1 MIINLEVLNMK
12 KKGLIAV
19 IVALVAIVSTGL
31 ALGLTAKR
39 PEIPQ
44 NNDVS
49 ATPGTADYD
58 FSSLATD
65 PVALEKR
72 IEEFVINVYEVEL
85 PTEDGPP
92 DSVVRPDQL
101 FPEDQA
107 FLAWLKQNPQLG
119 ITMDLNDYGLPL
131 QIGGWIKSVG
141 AYVHMDEIARIN
153 DEEEKKHLETTS
165 PEVLESLREQ
175 KERREELIRILDEK
189 DYEAA
194 EIYSAYN
201 NGEQLNVLTRNRAE
215 YVQNAEKMLALLDR
229 KVVNYEEFDTIYR
242 FFVRRFYTINLEF
255 PELAQERDAIMEA
268 CVEFYNYEY
277 IPNGTEERSYGFR

>member
-1 MIINLEVLNMK
+1 MK
-12 KKGLIAV
+12 KKGLIA
-19 IVALVAIVSTGL
+19 IIIALIAIVSTGL

-39 PEIPQ
+39 PDIPQ

-49 ATPGTADYD
+49 ATPGTAGYD

-65 PVALEKR
+65 PAALDKR
-72 IEEFVINVYEVEL
+72 IEEFVINVYEVEVL
-85 PTEDGPP
+85 TEYGYDTPT
-92 DSVVRPDQL
+92 RPEQL

-107 FLAWLKQNPQLG
+107 FLEWVKQNPQLG

-131 QIGGWIKSVG
+131 QIGDWIKGPDS
-141 AYVHMDEIARIN
+141 YDHLDDIARIN
-153 DEEEKKHLETTS
+153 DEEEKKHLQTTS

-175 KERREELIRILDEK
+175 KERREALIELLDEI

-194 EIYSAYN
+194 GIYSAYN
-201 NGEQLNVLTRNRAE
+201 NGEQLNVLTRNKAE
-215 YVQNAEKMLALLDR
+215 YKQNAEKMLALLDR

-268 CVEFYNYEY
+268 CVEYYNYEY

>member
-1 MIINLEVLNMK
+1 MK
-12 KKGLIAV
+12 KKGLIA
-19 IVALVAIVSTGL
+19 IIIALVAIVSTGL
-31 ALGLTAKR
+31 ALGLTKR
-39 PEIPQ
+39 TDSPK

-49 ATPGTADYD
+49 ATPGTGYD

-65 PVALEKR
+65 PAALEKR
-72 IEEFVINVYEVEL
+72 IEEFVINVYEVDL
-85 PTEDGPP
+85 TTEDGLPAT
-92 DSVVRPDQL
+92 VERPDQL

-119 ITMDLNDYGLPL
+119 ITMDLNKYGLPL
-131 QIGGWIKSVG
+131 QIGGWIK
-141 AYVHMDEIARIN
+141 APDTYVHLDEIARIN
-153 DEEEKKHLETTS
+153 DEEEIEYTYS
-165 PEVLESLREQ
+165 PEELAVIQADREM
-175 KERREELIRILDEK
+175 REALIELLDEI

-215 YVQNAEKMLALLDR
+215 YIQNAEKMLALLDR

-242 FFVRRFYTINLEF
+242 FFVRRFDTISFDL

-277 IPNGTEERSYGFR
+277 IPNGTEYMSYGYR

>member
-1 MIINLEVLNMK
+1 MK
-12 KKGLIAV
+12 KKGLIA
-19 IVALVAIVSTGL
+19 IIIALIAIVSTGL

-39 PEIPQ
+39 PDIPQ

-49 ATPGTADYD
+49 ATPGTAGYD

-65 PVALEKR
+65 PAALDKR
-72 IEEFVINVYEVEL
+72 IEEFVINVYEVEVL
-85 PTEDGPP
+85 TEYGYDTPT
-92 DSVVRPDQL
+92 RPEQL

-107 FLAWLKQNPQLG
+107 FLEWVKQNPQLG
-119 ITMDLNDYGLPL
+119 ITMDLNKYGLPL
-131 QIGGWIKSVG
+131 EIGGWIKGPDS
-141 AYVHMDEIARIN
+141 YDHMDDIARMN
-153 DEEEKKHLETTS
+153 EEEEKKPPQTTS
-165 PEVLESLREQ
+165 PEDLEVIREE
-175 KERREELIRILDEK
+175 KERREALIKLLDEK

-194 EIYSAYN
+194 EIYSSYN
-201 NGEQLNVLTRNRAE
+201 NGEQLNVLTRNKAE
-215 YVQNAEKMLALLDR
+215 YKQNAEKMLALLDR

-277 IPNGTEERSYGFR
+277 IPNGTEYMSYGYR